1 MKNQV
6 SERFGKKSVC
16 LSPGLWRSC
25 SWGCPGCSVLGRTH
39 RKAGPRGGGWPAAP
53 AAPCGVNLP
62 EVHQASTE
70 ATVLMFGLEME
81 FQEFGEEMVGKN
93 MSMDIFFVRFFVR
106 KQKRQVGSM
115 L

>member
-1 MKNQV
+1 MD
-6 SERFGKKSVC
+6 
-16 LSPGLWRSC
+16 LC

-39 RKAGPRGGGWPAAP
+39 RKAGPPGRGLAGCNCRTVWSEPPGGAP
-53 AAPCGVNLP
+53 GFNR
-62 EVHQASTE
+62 SYSSN
-70 ATVLMFGLEME
+70 GLEME